1 MSVEALPYGFSSHP
15 ALDLPFLNAKTANT
29 RAASTNPVKKDV
41 LELVNQNPT
50 GSSTHNRLLQGLK
63 TVSDDDTLKDLT
75 NTILLINASF
85 TNIDIALGLLD
96 EKNYRKKK
104 AGGSPDGDLIGKLRP
119 VWHAIKN
126 VRCF

>member
-15 ALDLPFLNAKTANT
+15 ALNLPFLNAKT
-29 RAASTNPVKKDV
+29 AASTNPVKKDV

-96 EKNYRKKK
+96 EKVYRKKK
-104 AGGSPDGDLIGKLRP
+104 AGGFPDGDLIEKFRP
-119 VWHAIKN
+119 LWEGDQE
-126 VRCF
+126 RTLFLD